1 VHPSSRRLPATLLL
15 AALVLLAGCAGGFPG
30 GSDGSAVEPTN
41 ESPPVASDEPTTAT
55 TNGTLEV
62 HFINVRQSVSTLI
75 ISPSGETMLVD
86 TGHYRDDGTHVLA
99 YLQRHDIERID
110 HLVTS
115 HADADHIGGHAA
127 VIDYYETEADGI
139 GTVYDPGIAASTQ
152 TYGAYLDAV
161 AAHNVTLYETRAG
174 DAIAFAGV
182 DVAVLGPPEPYLDG
196 NDRNENSLVLQL
208 TYGETSLVLT
218 GDAEADQE
226 GYLVSTY
233 GERLNATILKT
244 GHHGSASSS
253 TPAFLDVTR
262 PQIAVISSAYDSQY
276 GHPHEEVLERL
287 GDRSIPTY
295 WTATHGD
302 VVFTSDGQRVAVATQ
317 RNVTTAPT
325 ALRDAEPVSV
335 GSTDAV
341 ATRDQFTVTETLS
354 VSAGASEEPDD
365 PTRSSTPETTGGIA
379 IVEIQADAPGDD
391 RSNLNGEYLVIANT
405 GDKPRDLSGY
415 QVRDAAGKTYTIPGD
430 VTLAPGDSLTLR
442 TGSGTDTTE
451 MLYWNASGPV
461 WNNDGDTVTVIT
473 SDGEPVVEES
483 YS

>member
-1 VHPSSRRLPATLLL
+1 ML
-15 AALVLLAGCAGGFPG
+15 AGLVLLAGCAGGLPG
-30 GSDGSAVEPTN
+30 GSDGPAVEPPN
-41 ESPPVASDEPTTAT
+41 ESPPVASDEPTTVP

-62 HFINVRQSVSTLI
+62 HFINVGQSVSTLI

-86 TGHYRDDGTHVLA
+86 TGHYRDDGAHVLA
-99 YLQRHDIERID
+99 YLQQHDIDRID

-127 VIDYYETEADGI
+127 VIDYYESEADGI
-139 GTVYDPGIAASTQ
+139 GSIYDPGIAASTQ

-161 AAHNVTLYETRAG
+161 AAHNVSLYETRAG

-196 NDRNENSLVLQL
+196 DDRNENSLVVKL
-208 TYGETSLVLT
+208 THGETSLVLT

-233 GERLNATILKT
+233 GEQLNTTVLKT

-253 TPAFLDVTR
+253 TPAFLDAAR
-262 PQIAVISSAYDSQY
+262 PQVAVISSAYDSQY
-276 GHPHEEVLERL
+276 GHPHEETLERL

-295 WTATHGD
+295 WTATHGN
-302 VVFTSDGQRVAVATQ
+302 VVFTSDDHTLTIATQ

-325 ALRDAEPVSV
+325 ALRAADPVAV

-341 ATRDQFTVTETLS
+341 ATRDQFTATETPS
-354 VSAGASEEPDD
+354 VSTGISKKSDD
-365 PTRSSTPETTGGIA
+365 PARSSTAEATGGIA
-379 IVEIQADAPGDD
+379 IVEIHADAQGDD

-405 GDKPRDLSGY
+405 GDEPRELSGY
-415 QVRDAAGKTYTIPGD
+415 QVRDAVGKTYTVPAG
-430 VTLAPGDSLTLR
+430 VTLAPGDNLTLR
-442 TGSGTDTTE
+442 TGSGTDTPGT
-451 MLYWNASGPV
+451 LYWNASSPV
-461 WNNDGDTVTVIT
+461 WNNDGDTVTVT
-473 SDGEPVVEES
+473 TESGELVVEES